1 MKGKS
6 KIQLINPHTLKVEEQ
21 FENNNII
28 TNAITNAFAVPT
40 QYQNQ
45 WHTNTNIKEY
55 CKNLTPLYTKGLGG
69 ILLWSEEIT
78 EDIETVYPH
87 FGTKNVGYAGGGYSG
102 SKTMRG
108 SFNINESGILAGGWR
123 NVWDFG
129 TDKINNVTFKC
140 LTLTHVNCGNNG
152 WTSVVSGN
160 SNDAQGF
167 VQQVRRIV
175 DYGDTST
182 FFITAL
188 DVNEFLT
195 AKYKTGTSWEI
206 STFKIPKTSS
216 IKITDVAIGEAL
228 KSTVDITFASS
239 QTLRKPLNFTVYD
252 SIAHCINILS
262 PTTFLHTQ
270 INLSDY
276 SIVEDIKTITGSPKT
291 LSTAG
296 DGFSRL
302 CVVYNGYIYMC
313 NSDYTVSKHNLDG
326 TFVSVVSGISLAIQ
340 YKVSLCNGILYYTL
354 STSDDAISSE
364 KVIEFNGS
372 NVRYSGD
379 VAQYLVS
386 PISILN
392 SGIKYP
398 ISLGQY
404 NGFGNNGLTLQGS
417 YNYLGSI
424 NNLDTPV
431 TKPAGYLM
439 KIIYEIKN

>member
-55 CKNLTPLYTKGLGG
+55 CKNLTPLYKKGLGG
-69 ILLWSEEIT
+69 ILLWSEEIA
-78 EDIETVYPH
+78 EDVETVYPP
-87 FGTKNVGYAGGGYSG
+87 FTTQNVGYAGGGYSG

-140 LTLTHVNCGNNG
+140 LTLTHVNCGDNG
-152 WTSVVSGN
+152 WTSVVGGN

-167 VQQVRRIV
+167 VQQAKQIV
-175 DYGDTST
+175 DYGDSLTYL
-182 FFITAL
+182 IAAL
-188 DVNEFLT
+188 DVNKFLT

-206 STFKIPKTSS
+206 STFEIPKTSS

-228 KSTVDITFASS
+228 ESSFDITFANSRTS
-239 QTLRKPLNFTVYD
+239 RKPLNFTVYD
-252 SIAHCINILS
+252 GVAHCINILS
-262 PTTFLHTQ
+262 STTFLHTQ

-276 SIVEDIKTITGSPKT
+276 SIVENVKTITGSPKI
-291 LSTAG
+291 LNASEY
-296 DGFSRL
+296 FSRL
-302 CVVYNGYIYMC
+302 CVVYNGYYYIC
-313 NSDYTVSKHNLDG
+313 NSDYTVTKHNLDG
-326 TFVSVVSGISLAIQ
+326 SFVKIVNGITLSSQ
-340 YKVSLCNGILYYTL
+340 HKVSLCDGILFYVL
-354 STSDDAISSE
+354 ETSGVVTSGE

-379 VAQYLVS
+379 IVQYLGS
-386 PISILN
+386 PISVLN
-392 SGIKYP
+392 SGVKYP
-398 ISLGQY
+398 ISLAKY
-404 NGFGNNGLTLQGS
+404 NGSSNNGLTLQGS

-431 TKPAGYLM
+431 TKPNGYLM